1 MTLAR
6 IAWDTEAEERAEQSL
21 GAERGMARDPIIRR
35 LMVKRFRSIPW
46 ASVDLDNP
54 TFLVGQNG
62 AGKSNF
68 VKVLSFLA
76 DAMSQPL
83 QAVFDNEGGINEIRN
98 RPAASSRPPNFGIA
112 VEFGPLNGDVKEAR
126 YAFEL
131 KALKNYGF
139 EVRQEQ
145 CRVTTASDHWSWFE
159 RKGKDF
165 TSSVDVRIRPSP
177 EPTAL
182 VLPMIA
188 GDPHFSPVHRILSTM
203 KTYKIETAGIREMQ
217 DPDSGIALRK
227 DGSNAASVLRHIARA
242 SRPDV
247 ERICE
252 VLATI
257 VPNTTQV
264 STAKHGNKLSLK
276 FTQAWEEGKKLT
288 FEAFSMS
295 DGTLRALGLLL
306 AVYQKPAPSLIAIEE
321 PEATI
326 HPGALA
332 SVLDVLRH
340 AAKKM
345 QVVVTTH
352 SPEVLDAEWIR
363 DRHVRVV
370 DWHKGATRIAALSEA
385 TRGALQD
392 HLMGAGELLRSNALD
407 PEPLFE
413 DGNAISPGELFEVP
427 RD

>member
-1 MTLAR
+1 
-6 IAWDTEAEERAEQSL
+6 
-21 GAERGMARDPIIRR
+21 
-35 LMVKRFRSIPW
+35 
-46 ASVDLDNP
+46 
-54 TFLVGQNG
+54 
-62 AGKSNF
+62 
-68 VKVLSFLA
+68 
-76 DAMSQPL
+76 
-83 QAVFDNEGGINEIRN
+83 
-98 RPAASSRPPNFGIA
+98 
-112 VEFGPLNGDVKEAR
+112 LNGDVKEAR

-145 CRVTTASDHWSWFE
+145 CRVTTTSDHWSWFE
-159 RKGKDF
+159 RKGEGFK
-165 TSSVDVRIRPSP
+165 SSVDIRVRPSA

-188 GDPHFSPVHRILSTM
+188 GDPHFSPVHRALSTM
-203 KTYKIETAGIREMQ
+203 KAYKIETAGIREMQ
-217 DPDSGIALRK
+217 DPDSGVSLRK
-227 DGSNAASVLRHIARA
+227 DGSNAASVLRHIART
-242 SRPDV
+242 SKEDV

-306 AVYQKPAPSLIAIEE
+306 AVFQKPAPSLVAIEE

-326 HPGALA
+326 HPGALG

-340 AAKKM
+340 ASKKM

-352 SPEVLDAEWIR
+352 SPEVLDAKWIE

-370 DWHKGATRIAALSEA
+370 EWHAGATRVAALSEA
-385 TRGALQD
+385 TRGALRD

-413 DGNAISPGELFEVP
+413 GGNAMSPGELFEVS
-427 RD
+427 RG